1 MTLVE
6 LVVTTAILGVVL
18 TAVMSLLFTVQT
30 AFTRQSN
37 RSETND
43 QIRLAV
49 EQLDREIRSGNLLYD
64 PSTENDAA
72 NGIYPGMAL
81 RVYTQNNATTRAPGN
96 RCVQWRIL
104 NGQLQTRSWSTEW
117 RTDDIVEQWRI
128 VATGIMNQ
136 TVSPQVAGFALDPDP
151 SKGGRTLIIT
161 ILDNTNTSSNTTLGN
176 TVKIQESV
184 TGRNTSYGFPSSVC
198 SDIPP
203 YDWQPE

>member
-43 QIRLAV
+43 QVRLAI

-64 PSTENDAA
+64 PSTENDSP
-72 NGIYPGMAL
+72 NGIFPGMAL

-96 RCVQWRIL
+96 RCVQWR
-104 NGQLQTRSWSTEW
+104 
-117 RTDDIVEQWRI
+117 IVEQWRI

-203 YDWQPE
+203 YNWQPE

>member
-43 QIRLAV
+43 QVRLAI

-64 PSTENDAA
+64 PSTENDSP
-72 NGIYPGMAL
+72 NGIFPGMAL

-117 RTDDIVEQWRI
+117 RDDDIVEQWRI

-136 TVSPQVAGFALDPDP
+136 SVSPQVAAF
-151 SKGGRTLIIT
+151 T

-203 YDWQPE
+203 YNWQPE